1 MFPVCFLFSVGYRML
16 PVKLRSCY
24 LVFHKC
30 IHSFNL
36 QFKIIVCS
44 ESRLE
49 EQSSKISAMTFQ
61 LSSLCSFL
69 FLAPKA
75 LSPHV
80 WCLPKLP
87 ALALRLISAGCAIQR
102 KYKSNL
108 KMLCERMGVLAE
120 SLEDM
125 AVCRLRGRD
134 ITHPANL
141 SALNP
146 SFSHIPLLS
155 TSHSCL

>member
-1 MFPVCFLFSVGYRML
+1 MFPVLFLFSVGYRML

-44 ESRLE
+44 ESWLE
-49 EQSSKISAMTFQ
+49 EQLSKISAMTFQ
-61 LSSLCSFL
+61 LPSLYSFL

-75 LSPHV
+75 LSAHV
-80 WCLPKLP
+80 PCLPKLP
-87 ALALRLISAGCAIQR
+87 ALALRLISAGCAIQK

-108 KMLCERMGVLAE
+108 KMLRESMGVLAE
-120 SLEDM
+120 GLEDM
-125 AVCRLRGRD
+125 AVCRLGGRG

-141 SALNP
+141 SPLHP
-146 SFSHIPLLS
+146 SFSHIPLRS
-155 TSHSCL
+155 TSHSCP